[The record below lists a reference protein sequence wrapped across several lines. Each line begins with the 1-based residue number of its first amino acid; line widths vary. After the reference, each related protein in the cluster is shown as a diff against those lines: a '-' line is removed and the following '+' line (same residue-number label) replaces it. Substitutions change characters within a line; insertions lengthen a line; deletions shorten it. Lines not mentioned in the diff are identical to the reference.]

1 MATPPVDVVPDPVT
15 WSVDDFYEKVAHD
28 EEILLFENPMQ
39 LLSRTLPQSPG
50 SSVESSTKI
59 DMRRRSSSSGGD
71 GTASTSSSRFKSA
84 EYLQAMMRLMKW
96 TEPLDLCVIPQ
107 EVVCH
112 PEYLSP
118 RHLTEREKAEEI
130 YIKIR
135 LPGESGPEEIVSSFN
150 ITKQFFKGDTVAK
163 VIECA
168 RKKFHDLDLDFAQL
182 VNPVLKVAGQA
193 EYLLHHHIPLA
204 HYDSIVECHR
214 QNDPLEVV
222 IHPLSDSEYEILKDL
237 IEQSEEGMWEDF
249 SERYP
254 RDDLSL
260 YSPYSVGNEE
270 EEGVAAAEVVH
281 KEEYGAPLQIRIKGV
296 RILPTFDVSMYE
308 SLVGEITLCFNG
320 ESVLYKPLRS
330 PPQPL
335 PRAYMRKSRAVS
347 VALTASAGSS
357 PFVTRAE
364 EGCLDSEEPVFVDFD
379 FCLDTQMALQC
390 LPTTTRV
397 VFKLFGIERSG
408 LLPTTASEVLLGGIS
423 TMLFTHEG
431 LMSAGTFDIGLTT
444 LRERRKSKGTGEDS
458 TPPSSP
464 ASLSSSPMSKLST
477 PSAQAIRD
485 AVAQQSEMH
494 ISMSSSDTTLFQ
506 KLDLAK
512 CLPVAPDQKFSALPR
527 RRYGQQSLLDLFHKV
542 TVEATEGMDEDEERE
557 EEPKGR
563 SPPPSTSFY
572 SQKNNGRD
580 RRKAD
585 HNVNEIFVSLCFD
598 SQFKGKPVVTQRTSL
613 MHSYLSSVKN
623 QQDEGRG
630 GEGWQRRAAVSSQTP
645 SREPKE
651 DEVVQLRRLEKQE
664 PLRELT
670 PEDNMVLYACREFC
684 ANSSPALLNK
694 YLRGG
699 VFWSDPASV
708 LEGHR
713 LLFKWTT
720 PGRPAD
726 AIELLD
732 IRYSDPVVREYAV
745 HLLDQLSD
753 DHLKHVLLQLV
764 QVLKYEPYHD
774 SALMRF
780 LLRRALVSPLTIGHP
795 LFWMLHSE
803 MHIPVVQERFGVLLS
818 IYLARCGSYR
828 ASLEKQLFLDI
839 HLRHIAEALK
849 LQTSKGSRLEYARTR
864 LEELNKHLVDLGEP
878 FCLCLSPKFLLKGIR
893 ASKCKVM
900 ESKKMPMWLVFENVD
915 AQYEDFNT
923 IFKEGDDLRQDQLT
937 LQLIRMLDAIWR
949 EESGENAQDAVAGA
963 VGESFDEMYLRLHGS
978 GSAAAPTARRR
989 RLSEIIVGNHSRAPA
1004 SETSFGV
1011 MRGMYKSI
1019 VKCFNSSQ
1027 GPGLAAGQ
1035 GVLDLKMKAYGCVST
1050 GYNSGMI
1057 EAVMHSATL
1066 AKIQTA
1072 YGGTTAGAFSKTTVI
1087 EYLSEHNPR
1096 ASYEEAASR
1105 FIQTCA
1111 GYCVATYLL
1120 GVGDRHADNIMVQQH
1135 GYLFHIDFG
1144 HFLGEFVWVVGLLG
1158 AQMELKFPFSPPPPL
1173 HHTTPR
1179 RQFQEQVWY

>member
-1 MATPPVDVVPDPVT
+1 MA
-15 WSVDDFYEKVAHD
+15 
-28 EEILLFENPMQ
+28 
-39 LLSRTLPQSPG
+39 
-50 SSVESSTKI
+50 
-59 DMRRRSSSSGGD
+59 
-71 GTASTSSSRFKSA
+71 
-84 EYLQAMMRLMKW
+84 W
-96 TEPLDLCVIPQ
+96 TDPLDLCVIPQ
-107 EVVCH
+107 EVVNH

-118 RHLTEREKAEEI
+118 RHLTEQEKAEEI
-130 YIKIR
+130 SIKIR
-135 LPGESGPEEIVSSFN
+135 LPGDGGPEEVVSSFD

-193 EYLLHHHIPLA
+193 EYLLHHHVPLA

-214 QNDPLEVV
+214 QNEPLEVV
-222 IHPLSDSEYEILKDL
+222 IHPLTDSQYAVLKDL
-237 IEQSEEGMWEDF
+237 IEQPEEGMWEDF
-249 SERYP
+249 SERFP

-260 YSPYSVGNEE
+260 YSPYAKSVGDDEDV
-270 EEGVAAAEVVH
+270 GVAAAEVIH

-296 RILPTFDVSMYE
+296 RILPSFDVSMFE

-335 PRAYMRKSRAVS
+335 PRAYTYKNRPIS
-347 VALTASAGSS
+347 VALTTAAGSS
-357 PFVTRAE
+357 PLGSRAD
-364 EGCLDSEEPVFVDFD
+364 EGWLDSGDPILVDFD

-408 LLPTTASEVLLGGIS
+408 LLPTNSEVLLGGIS
-423 TMLFTHEG
+423 TMLFTYEG
-431 LMSAGTFDIGLTT
+431 LMSSGTFDIGLTT
-444 LRERRKSKGTGEDS
+444 LRERRKSKARGEGMEEGRSEES

-494 ISMSSSDTTLFQ
+494 ISLSSSDATLFQ

-542 TVEATEGMDEDEERE
+542 TVEATEGKGGGEYAAGEDEERE
-557 EEPKGR
+557 DEPKGK
-563 SPPPSTSFY
+563 SPPSSSSSFY

-585 HNVNEIFVSLCFD
+585 HNVHEIFVTLCFD

-613 MHSYLSSVKN
+613 MHSYLSSVKK

-630 GEGWQRRAAVSSQTP
+630 GERRHAAASSQTP

-651 DEVVQLRRLEKQE
+651 DEAVHLRRLEKQE

-684 ANSSPALLNK
+684 ASSSPALLNK

-818 IYLARCGSYR
+818 IYLARCGPYR

-949 EESGENAQDAVAGA
+949 EESGEFAEPTGAGGSA

-978 GSAAAPTARRR
+978 GTAAAPAARRR
-989 RLSEIIVGNHSRAPA
+989 RLSEIIVGNHSGSGRLHSLRTRAPA
-1004 SETSFGV
+1004 SESSFGV
-1011 MRGMYKSI
+1011 MRSMYKSI
-1019 VKCFNSSQ
+1019 AKCFNSVQ

-1050 GYNSGMI
+1050 GFNSGMI

-1120 GVGDRHADNIMVQQH
+1120 GIGDRHADNIMVQQH

-1144 HFLGEFVWVVGLLG
+1144 HFLGEFECWAVWGTLLSV
-1158 AQMELKFPFSPPPPL
+1158 FSPPPLPSLSHHLPQATSRASLALIVSARPL
-1173 HHTTPR
+1173 SSPPRWPRWCVTSLPGLAAKSPTPR
-1179 RQFQEQVWY
+1179 H